1 MKKQPKIAVK
11 TATKPA
17 IIEGTAAAMRKARGQ
32 VLRFTTGDGLV
43 VLVDLRG

>member
-17 IIEGTAAAMRKARGQ
+17 IIEGTAAAMRKAQGQ
-32 VLRFTTGDGLV
+32 VLRFTTGGIV